1 MDREIFE
8 RARKVIVDQLDIR
21 EEEVTP
27 DATFTEDLGADS
39 LSMVEMLMAFET
51 EFGVSIP
58 DDDEEKIR
66 TVADALNYL
75 ESKLAAGVD

>member
-8 RARKVIVDQLDIR
+8 RARKVIVDKLDVR

-27 DATFTEDLGADS
+27 DATFNEDLGADS
-39 LSMVEMLMAFET
+39 LDVVEMLMAFET
-51 EFGVSIP
+51 EFGVTIP
-58 DDDEEKIR
+58 DDEAEKIR
-66 TVADALNYL
+66 TVADAVNYL

>member
-8 RARKVIVDQLDIR
+8 RARKVIVDQLDVR

-27 DATFTEDLGADS
+27 DATFNEDLGADS
-39 LSMVEMLMAFET
+39 LDVVEMLMAFET
-51 EFGVSIP
+51 EFGVTIP
-58 DDDEEKIR
+58 DDEAEKIR
-66 TVADALNYL
+66 TVADAVNYL

>member
-58 DDDEEKIR
+58 DDDAEKIR